1 MERSGCQGS
10 EELEN
15 LASHG
20 SPNALQADCT
30 CEETV
35 FLPAFPGFFNHV
47 SFFAAGGRVRLSV
60 LRNRTPHDL
69 ERGG

>member
-35 FLPAFPGFFNHV
+35 FFTRFPRFFLTMYH
-47 SFFAAGGRVRLSV
+47 SLLLEAG
-60 LRNRTPHDL
+60 
-69 ERGG
+69 

>member
-35 FLPAFPGFFNHV
+35 FYPLSPVFLTMYH
-47 SFFAAGGRVRLSV
+47 SLLLEAG
-60 LRNRTPHDL
+60 
-69 ERGG
+69 